1 MGFYPGIVRV
11 SLRKTLRQNL
21 VIFEYNLRMGSLNLY
36 FLGPPRLERDRHLVE
51 VDTRK
56 AIALLA
62 YLAVSGESQARDTLA
77 ALLWPDYDQTN
88 ARAALRRTLSS
99 LRKALGAE
107 FLDISRE
114 SIGLVTGD
122 DVWIDINEFQEL
134 MSGCEVIKGQP
145 LSTCPGCLD
154 DLEKAISLYRDN
166 FLAGF
171 TLRDSS
177 EFDEWQFFQTESL
190 RRDLAE
196 SLEKLVICSSA
207 RGEFEKAI
215 PYARRWL
222 SLDQLN
228 EEAHRLLMKVYA
240 WSGERNAALRQY
252 RECVRILQQELGVP
266 PLEETDQLYHEILD
280 QKLPPL
286 PKQPPPQKIITLPEI
301 TARSQEYPLV
311 GRESEWESLKQAY
324 QKAVTGGY
332 FVVMEGE
339 AGIGKTRLAEELLSL
354 AEKKGAVILQARCYE
369 GEKNLVY
376 GPVIEAL
383 RSNLGKPEIKSQVQA
398 LDPHWLSEASRLLP
412 EIGSLVPN
420 LPPTPA
426 LDSPGA
432 QSRFLE
438 GIRQVITRICD
449 SSPPGILFLDDIHW
463 ADVATIELFTYL
475 VRRLQG
481 HRYMILVTW
490 RRDETTLDP
499 RLRQL
504 VYESQRAGLGELIA
518 LNRLTSSSVAELF
531 KEASENG
538 AELSTQ
544 MSERLYAES
553 EGLPFFVVEYLNAI
567 KEGSSQDISAQ
578 WELPFSVRD
587 LLKARLAVV
596 SETGGQLLSTAAVI
610 GRSFDFDIL
619 REASGR
625 SDTETIDGLEKLI
638 SQGLI
643 LERKTTERG
652 NRLSYDFSHEKLRN
666 LVYQEISLARRRLL
680 HRRVA
685 EALINQS
692 HSPREILARAGQ
704 IATHYQQAGMETQAG
719 QYFKMAGEHARFLYA
734 NTEALAHFQAALA
747 AGHTDAAGLY
757 EAIGDL
763 QTLQG
768 EYNAALNSYHT
779 AASLYE
785 QAGQA
790 RLEQKLADVYHRR
803 GEWDMAES
811 HFQAALAIL
820 GDQGSPEDLAR
831 LYADWSRTA
840 HHLHQPDRAR
850 EMALQALELAE
861 SAGNLR
867 ALAQAHNILGILER
881 SQENYDLAIRH
892 LEKSLDLSQQLEEPG
907 AGIAALNNLALVY
920 GDCGDHEKAIA
931 LEEKAL
937 AMCVQLGDRH
947 REAAILNNLADLL
960 HKSGQ
965 AEAAMA
971 HLKKAV
977 VIFAEIGAEAGSM
990 QAETWKL
997 TEW

>member
-1 MGFYPGIVRV
+1 
-11 SLRKTLRQNL
+11 
-21 VIFEYNLRMGSLNLY
+21 
-36 FLGPPRLERDRHLVE
+36 RD
-51 VDTRK
+51 D
-56 AIALLA
+56 
-62 YLAVSGESQARDTLA
+62 
-77 ALLWPDYDQTN
+77 
-88 ARAALRRTLSS
+88 
-99 LRKALGAE
+99 
-107 FLDISRE
+107 
-114 SIGLVTGD
+114 
-122 DVWIDINEFQEL
+122 
-134 MSGCEVIKGQP
+134 
-145 LSTCPGCLD
+145 
-154 DLEKAISLYRDN
+154 

-190 RRDLAE
+190 RRELAD
-196 SLEKLVICSSA
+196 SLEKLAICSSA

-222 SLDQLN
+222 ALDQLN
-228 EEAHRLLMKVYA
+228 EEAHRLLMRVYA

-266 PLEETDQLYHEILD
+266 PLEETDELYQEILD
-280 QKLPPL
+280 QNLPPL
-286 PKQPPPQKIITLPEI
+286 PKQPPPQKIITAPT

-311 GRESEWESLKQAY
+311 GREAEWAGLKGAY
-324 QKAVTGGY
+324 QQAGTGGY
-332 FVVMEGE
+332 FVVIEGE
-339 AGIGKTRLAEELLSL
+339 PGIGKTRLAEELVSM
-354 AEKKGAVILQARCYE
+354 AEKQGAAILQARCYE

-383 RSNLGKPEIKSQVQA
+383 RSGLGKPEHQTQVQD
-398 LDPHWLSEASRLLP
+398 LNPLWLSEASRLLP
-412 EIGSLVPN
+412 ELASFTPN

-438 GIRQVITRICD
+438 GIRQVVIHICEG
-449 SSPPGILFLDDIHW
+449 STPGILFLDDIHW
-463 ADVATIELFTYL
+463 ADAATIELLTYL

-481 HRYMILVTW
+481 QRYMILVTW

-499 RLRQL
+499 HLRQL

-518 LNRLTSSSVAELF
+518 LNRLTSSAVAELF
-531 KEASENG
+531 REVSESG
-538 AELSTQ
+538 AEFPAQASD
-544 MSERLYAES
+544 RLYAES
-553 EGLPFFVVEYLNAI
+553 EGLPYFVVEYLNTL
-567 KEGSSQDISAQ
+567 KEGSRQDVAVQ

-587 LLKARLAVV
+587 LLKARLAEV

-625 SDTETIDGLEKLI
+625 SDAETIDGLEKLI

-643 LERKTTERG
+643 LERKAIEQSS
-652 NRLSYDFSHEKLRN
+652 RLSYDFSHEKLRN

-692 HSPREILARAGQ
+692 HDPREITALAGQ
-704 IATHYQQAGMETQAG
+704 IASHYQQAGMEAQAG
-719 QYFKMAGEHARFLYA
+719 QYFKMAGEHARSLYA

-747 AGHTDAAGLY
+747 AGHPDAAGVY

-779 AASLYE
+779 AASLTVE
-785 QAGQA
+785 TSQA
-790 RLEQKLADVYHRR
+790 RLEQKLADVYQRR

-811 HFQAALAIL
+811 HYQAALAIL
-820 GDQGSPEDLAR
+820 DEQSSPEDLAR

-840 HHLHQPDRAR
+840 HNLHQPGRAR
-850 EMALQALELAE
+850 EMALQALALAE
-861 SAGNLR
+861 STGNLR
-867 ALAQAHNILGILER
+867 ALAQAYNILGILER
-881 SQENYDLAIRH
+881 SDKHYTHAIQR

-920 GDCGDHEKAIA
+920 GDCGDNEKAIA

-937 AMCVQLGDRH
+937 ALCVQLGDRH

-960 HKSGQ
+960 HISGQ
-965 AEAAMA
+965 AEAAMER
-971 HLKKAV
+971 LKKAV
-977 VIFAEIGAEAGSM
+977 VIFAEIGAGAGGM